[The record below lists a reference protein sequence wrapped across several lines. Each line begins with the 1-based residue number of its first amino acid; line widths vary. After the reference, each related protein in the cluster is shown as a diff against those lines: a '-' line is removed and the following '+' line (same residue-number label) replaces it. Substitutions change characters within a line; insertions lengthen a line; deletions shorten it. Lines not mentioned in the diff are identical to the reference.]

1 MSRTSLGQKHEL
13 RQREEPSS
21 MRQLQSVRRVN
32 YQDEYFQTNLNI
44 EKEVEYFL
52 HMKDRCKFSPT

>member
-1 MSRTSLGQKHEL
+1 MSKTSLGQKNEL

-32 YQDEYFQTNLNI
+32 YQDEYFQTNVNI
-44 EKEVEYFL
+44 EKEV
-52 HMKDRCKFSPT
+52 